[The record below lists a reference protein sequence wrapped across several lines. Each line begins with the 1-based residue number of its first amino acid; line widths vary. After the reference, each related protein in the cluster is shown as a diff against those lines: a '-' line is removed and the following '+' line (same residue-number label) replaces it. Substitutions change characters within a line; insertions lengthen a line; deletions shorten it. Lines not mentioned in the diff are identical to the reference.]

1 MVAHCLIPAHLK
13 DWQTTEFVL
22 TMMNDILRKV
32 SADGDA
38 AELTR
43 LQNKFSQSGAV
54 QMVVDVMMAKPDAKT
69 VQLAL
74 ALGVLLLQP
83 ENKEVQDAF
92 VSYFYTIDDSGLWQV
107 FVGLYDQVSGGA
119 KYARS

>member
-1 MVAHCLIPAHLK
+1 
-13 DWQTTEFVL
+13 
-22 TMMNDILRKV
+22 V

-107 FVGLYDQVSGGA
+107 FVGLYDQVSGSA